1 MLFEKYVMKE
11 STVERNREIFDG
23 ARAGQSRERLADQYG
38 LALATIANILLI
50 EKNRRLVSNDAYYRN
65 LRLLSGCEP

>member
-50 EKNRRLVSNDAYYRN
+50 EKTVVS
-65 LRLLSGCEP
+65 

>member
-1 MLFEKYVMKE
+1 MKE
-11 STVERNREIFDG
+11 STVERNREIFDD
-23 ARAGQSRERLADQYG
+23 ARAGKSREQLADQYG

-65 LRLLSGCEP
+65 LRVLSV